1 MRRRT
6 RRRGD
11 RGGMTLELVLLAPVL
26 VLLFLFLALVGRLVN
41 VQSQLDGAARDG
53 ARAASVARSEG
64 DAQAFAVEAVDQSLG
79 GASFCLGDAAQTEVD
94 LGGWEPGGQV
104 TVTVT
109 CQTDLTGL
117 DLVPF
122 AGNPEK
128 TGTASAPIDT
138 YRRMDCG
145 GAPCEVPE

>member
-1 MRRRT
+1 MS

-11 RGGMTLELVLLAPVL
+11 RGGMTMELALLTPVL
-26 VLLFLFLALVGRLVN
+26 VLLFLFLVLVGRLVN

-53 ARAASVARSEG
+53 ARAASVARNEG

-79 GASFCLGDAAQTEVD
+79 DATFCLGGGAQTEVD
-94 LGGWEPGGQV
+94 LGDWGPGGQV

-145 GAPCEVPE
+145 GEPCEVPE

>member
-1 MRRRT
+1 
-6 RRRGD
+6 
-11 RGGMTLELVLLAPVL
+11 MTMELALLTPVL
-26 VLLFLFLALVGRLVN
+26 VLLFLFLVLVGRLVN

-64 DAQAFAVEAVDQSLG
+64 DAQAFAVEAVEQSLG
-79 GASFCLGDAAQTEVD
+79 DATFCEGGAQTEVD
-94 LGGWEPGGQV
+94 LGDWGPGGQV

-117 DLVPF
+117 ELVPF

-145 GAPCEVPE
+145 GEPCEVPE